1 MARPPHGMRQ
11 ELATRQQM
19 LLLPQM
25 LQSLELLALPAL
37 ELETWLRE
45 EAESNEALQVRAS
58 EASTPPPL
66 AARGAPH
73 GVHELYEGW
82 LEEQP
87 GRTASLSERIDE
99 QLALR
104 DVPPARAAW
113 VRWLAGELDPSGW
126 LSASDEELYA
136 RAQAAGLARGRTGE
150 ECERE
155 LGEMGAA
162 IAALQQLE
170 PRGLGAR
177 SGVEALLLQL
187 DPRDADYALLAR
199 LLEDFLSELARNRL
213 PQVARALGVDLA
225 RLEELL
231 ARLRGLDPA
240 PARELC
246 EPGSPAIRPEVLV
259 DALPEGGFEVR
270 LDSSAWPSVRVDP
283 ELEALAL
290 REGRKSEL
298 ARYLRPKLESARSI
312 QGALAQRQRTLAR
325 VAAALFARQ
334 EEFLRDGPRALA
346 PLRMGELADELGLS
360 LSTVSRAIAGKH
372 AQTPWGILPLRWFF
386 QAGAGGEEGQ
396 TRDALREAVRELF
409 AGEDPARP
417 YSDDEAL
424 ERLRQR
430 GFELARRTLAKYRN
444 ELGIKS
450 SYLRRKHA

>member
-1 MARPPHGMRQ
+1 MARSPHGLRQ
-11 ELATRQQM
+11 ELAARQQM

-37 ELETWLRE
+37 ELEAWLSQ
-45 EAESNEALQVRAS
+45 EAESNEALLVRPS
-58 EASTPPPL
+58 EAAAAPPL
-66 AARGAPH
+66 VARGSARAAS
-73 GVHELYEGW
+73 ELYEGW

-87 GRTASLSERIDE
+87 GRSTSLAERIDAE
-99 QLALR
+99 LALR
-104 DVPPARAAW
+104 DVRPERAAW
-113 VRWLAGELDPSGW
+113 VRWLVGELDPNGW
-126 LSASDEELYA
+126 LSAGDEELYA
-136 RAQAAGLARGRTGE
+136 RAQAAGLARGRSQA
-150 ECERE
+150 ECEHE

-162 IAALQQLE
+162 IATLQQLE

-177 SGVEALLLQL
+177 NGVEALLLQL
-187 DPRDADYALLAR
+187 DPHDHDYGLLAR
-199 LLEDFLSELARNRL
+199 LLEDFLSDLARNRM

-240 PARELC
+240 PLREL
-246 EPGSPAIRPEVLV
+246 EEQSTPAIRPEVLV
-259 DALPEGGFEVR
+259 DAIADGGFKVR

-283 ELEALAL
+283 ELEELAR

-325 VAAALFARQ
+325 VAAALFAHQR
-334 EEFLRDGPRALA
+334 EFLREGPRAVA

-372 AQTPWGILPLRWFF
+372 AQTPWGILPLRSFF

-424 ERLRQR
+424 ERLRGR
-430 GFELARRTLAKYRN
+430 GFELARRTLAKYRS